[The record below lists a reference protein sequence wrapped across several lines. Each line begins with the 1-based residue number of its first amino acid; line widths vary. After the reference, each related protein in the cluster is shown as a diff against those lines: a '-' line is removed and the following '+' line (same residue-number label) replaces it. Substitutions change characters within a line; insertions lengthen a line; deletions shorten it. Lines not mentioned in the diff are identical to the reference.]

1 MPPSV
6 DLTGRVF
13 HRLSVLDGPVSK
25 IYSGKRRTFW
35 LCECECGKMFE
46 ALGESL
52 VSGNTKS
59 CGCLLIEKA
68 RITNKTHG
76 RSRTKE
82 YNAWA
87 AARSRCTN
95 QNHPCFQS
103 YGGRGIFM
111 CDEWSKSFETFLSEM
126 GEAPRGLELER
137 VDNDGPYAKWN
148 CKWATRSEQV
158 SNQRRWSRGTF
169 TYQGQSVTLADVVR
183 RTGLHRA
190 SIQRRM
196 RVYGDTLDDAVS
208 RLQGK

>member
-13 HRLSVLDGPVSK
+13 HRLSVLYGPVSK

-68 RITNKTHG
+68 RITSKTHG

-103 YGGRGIFM
+103 YGGRGIYM
-111 CDEWSKSFETFLSEM
+111 CDEWSNSFEAFLEDM
-126 GEAPRGLELER
+126 GEAPWGLELER

-148 CKWATRSEQV
+148 CKWATRSEQS
-158 SNQRRWSRGTF
+158 SNQRRWIRGAF